1 MEGSSGLTEED
12 LALPKATIAK
22 IISELLPED
31 LSIARDTRDLI
42 SDCCVEFI
50 HLVSSEANEISEK
63 ESKKTISGD
72 HVVSALKSLG
82 FDGFIDE
89 INATLSEHGQQ
100 EKERQTRKKK
110 ADPGISVEE
119 QMRLQEEL
127 FANAKARMQ
136 QGASS
141 ASAPADKNEEDE

>member
-1 MEGSSGLTEED
+1 M
-12 LALPKATIAK
+12 
-22 IISELLPED
+22 
-31 LSIARDTRDLI
+31 
-42 SDCCVEFI
+42 
-50 HLVSSEANEISEK
+50 
-63 ESKKTISGD
+63 
-72 HVVSALKSLG
+72 SALKSLG